1 MSFRIRN
8 HVQLV
13 GRLGDAVRISRL
25 SDDSYVANAE
35 IYVDDALKDFDEESG
50 RMFHLIGWG
59 KMAESM
65 HHHLGARNRIVVQGR
80 LVNRPRTRNGVRF
93 YRTEI
98 RVSEFMVL
106 RESEFRAQ
114 EVCLSPNSPT

>member
-1 MSFRIRN
+1 MLQITEASSPSQIQQVRLIFQEYAEARN
-8 HVQLV
+8 F
-13 GRLGDAVRISRL
+13 
-25 SDDSYVANAE
+25 
-35 IYVDDALKDFDEESG
+35 DDALKDFDEESG